1 MEDKRYLVYMHLC
14 TKNKKVYIG
23 VTSHDK
29 EDRWKKGDG
38 YTGNPKFYRD
48 IVAFGWD
55 DGFQHLVLQENLSF
69 KEAKELEE
77 QQIKAFDSTN
87 PDKGYNTKKTGYSVP
102 KERLSIGQKISN
114 LRKQRKITQ
123 SQMAKDL
130 NLVRATISNYEIGR
144 RSPTIGDLNRFAA
157 YFGVGLDYFGV
168 GSDDLE
174 DDIYVRFT
182 EYLNSS
188 KSVDDKKDFF
198 NKLIKSYGLFIA
210 KEEYQKDEKDDG
222 PSNEDLEKIEEYRKK
237 GWIKE

>member
-1 MEDKRYLVYMHLC
+1 
-14 TKNKKVYIG
+14 
-23 VTSHDK
+23 
-29 EDRWKKGDG
+29 
-38 YTGNPKFYRD
+38 
-48 IVAFGWD
+48 
-55 DGFQHLVLQENLSF
+55 
-69 KEAKELEE
+69 
-77 QQIKAFDSTN
+77 
-87 PDKGYNTKKTGYSVP
+87 
-102 KERLSIGQKISN
+102 
-114 LRKQRKITQ
+114 
-123 SQMAKDL
+123 MAKDL
-130 NLVRATISNYEIGR
+130 NLVRATISNYEVGR

-198 NKLIKSYGLFIA
+198 NKLIKSYGLFLA